1 MKIKELIFYLFFLL
15 LGGGQYF
22 YASTS
27 TSIDKSFS
35 KYFQEKHIKQVD
47 TDSFSSFIEN
57 TDLDLEEEFSA
68 QNENKSEVKIK
79 LIKYDFYKAIYF
91 IKSSVFSF
99 YFDSNNKIVSTLL
112 YYSTRPLYI
121 SHRVLRI

>member
-1 MKIKELIFYLFFLL
+1 MKIRELFICMFFLL

-27 TSIDKSFS
+27 ASSDKPFS

-57 TDLDLEEEFSA
+57 TDLDTEEEYSA
-68 QNENKSEVKIK
+68 QKENKDELKFYSSNSSFNSKISFSISVRFIHYNAVKNQI
-79 LIKYDFYKAIYF
+79 
-91 IKSSVFSF
+91 
-99 YFDSNNKIVSTLL
+99 SNFLFHSNT
-112 YYSTRPLYI
+112 PLYI
-121 SHRVLRI
+121 SQRVLRI